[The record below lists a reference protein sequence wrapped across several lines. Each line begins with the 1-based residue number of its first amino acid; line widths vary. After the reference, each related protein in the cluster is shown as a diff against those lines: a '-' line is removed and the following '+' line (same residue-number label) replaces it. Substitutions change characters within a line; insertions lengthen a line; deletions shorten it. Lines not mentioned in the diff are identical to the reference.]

1 MGKPKVP
8 SLCFSWVLLLVSFGL
23 SCKVGSSAALR
34 VGSSQ
39 LSDRWYNCIKAR
51 QETPVLQTC
60 SASSRL
66 GVGGDHSDTDT
77 AGVSEL
83 MLSQGQLYALSL
95 WLLERQQNISS
106 LGHESNKPVFI
117 DVLLGPKYTLAS
129 YKWLVCVHKLSERVI
144 CSVTWGWNKGQSD

>member
-1 MGKPKVP
+1 M
-8 SLCFSWVLLLVSFGL
+8 
-23 SCKVGSSAALR
+23 
-34 VGSSQ
+34 
-39 LSDRWYNCIKAR
+39 
-51 QETPVLQTC
+51 QTC

-77 AGVSEL
+77 AGVPEL

-117 DVLLGPKYTLAS
+117 DVIFGHKYTLAS
-129 YKWLVCVHKLSERVI
+129 
-144 CSVTWGWNKGQSD
+144 

>member
-1 MGKPKVP
+1 M
-8 SLCFSWVLLLVSFGL
+8 
-23 SCKVGSSAALR
+23 
-34 VGSSQ
+34 
-39 LSDRWYNCIKAR
+39 
-51 QETPVLQTC
+51 QTC

-77 AGVSEL
+77 AGVPEL
-83 MLSQGQLYALSL
+83 MLSQGQLYVLSL

-144 CSVTWGWNKGQSD
+144 CSIT

>member
-1 MGKPKVP
+1 M
-8 SLCFSWVLLLVSFGL
+8 
-23 SCKVGSSAALR
+23 
-34 VGSSQ
+34 
-39 LSDRWYNCIKAR
+39 
-51 QETPVLQTC
+51 QTC

-66 GVGGDHSDTDT
+66 RVGGDHSDTDT

-83 MLSQGQLYALSL
+83 MLSQGQVYALSL

-144 CSVTWGWNKGQSD
+144 CSVT

>member
-1 MGKPKVP
+1 M
-8 SLCFSWVLLLVSFGL
+8 
-23 SCKVGSSAALR
+23 
-34 VGSSQ
+34 
-39 LSDRWYNCIKAR
+39 
-51 QETPVLQTC
+51 QTC

-83 MLSQGQLYALSL
+83 MLSQGQQYELSL
-95 WLLERQQNISS
+95 WLLERLQNIIS
-106 LGHESNKPVFI
+106 LGQESNKPAFI

-144 CSVTWGWNKGQSD
+144 CSIT

>member
-1 MGKPKVP
+1 M
-8 SLCFSWVLLLVSFGL
+8 
-23 SCKVGSSAALR
+23 
-34 VGSSQ
+34 
-39 LSDRWYNCIKAR
+39 
-51 QETPVLQTC
+51 QTC

-77 AGVSEL
+77 AGVPEL
-83 MLSQGQLYALSL
+83 MLSQGQVYALSL

-129 YKWLVCVHKLSERVI
+129 YKWLV
-144 CSVTWGWNKGQSD
+144 